1 MADLSYINP
10 FGKYFLRGQNE
21 KGIQRQKQFLDNAQG
36 VSENEGMFNS
46 FDPYGVPDMGYGGEF
61 TSSSIKFG
69 QAFNQKKA
77 RITKYREMEMYPEVS
92 DAIDHI
98 CDEAIVADNKGGVI
112 TL

>member
-21 KGIQRQKQFLDNAQG
+21 KSLQRQKQFLDNAQG

-46 FDPYGVPDMGYGGEF
+46 FDSYGVPDMGYGGEF

-69 QAFNQKKA
+69 QAFNQKKSRINFNSA
-77 RITKYREMEMYPEVS
+77 RSISYFKNSNSER
-92 DAIDHI
+92 
-98 CDEAIVADNKGGVI
+98 NF
-112 TL
+112 